1 MATKPPTPKLPKT
14 LALCADRLYALKAI
28 KAIKADAKAVVA
40 GIEAEESALTLHLI
54 TSLPKTEATGI
65 QGTLCRVSVVPKSV
79 PQVTDWDEFW
89 AKFKVARDRDLIQK
103 RLSSTAVAARWES
116 GKHVPGVE
124 EIEILTLSINKV

>member
-1 MATKPPTPKLPKT
+1 MSAKPTTPKLPKT
-14 LALCADRLYALKAI
+14 LALCADRLYAI

-89 AKFKVARDRDLIQK
+89 AKFRVARDRDLIQK
-103 RLSSTAVAARWES
+103 RLSSTAVAARWEA
-116 GKHVPGVE
+116 GKNVPGVE